1 MYLDIIKAIKIIK
14 NEKKCVER
22 ADACDRDCAKCDLV
36 MSTKDILEAYD
47 LAIDTLWER
56 LKKR

>member
-1 MYLDIIKAIKIIK
+1 MYLDIIKAIKVIK
-14 NEKKCVER
+14 NERKCVER
-22 ADACDRDCAKCDLV
+22 ADTCDRKCAKCDLV